1 MEGDAKSIISQNDK
15 SFYGKIISLNIKV
28 SNEKFYF
35 DDVKILAKGIRNSQA
50 LKLIDDNIIFVEHG
64 PRGGD
69 KIAVLEKSQNII
81 NYGWPIFSYGP
92 TYETAKTFKERDEL
106 REIHN
111 NFNKIFKKPI
121 FYFNPSIATSDL
133 AKCPFKDSKYISL
146 GIVLLYLHVIYIM
159 KYDKENIIDI
169 KF

>member
-1 MEGDAKSIISQNDK
+1 MINKKYIKLLRSRRRSRENNFI
-15 SFYGKIISLNIKV
+15 YKIIAKRIIDSLDILNIKV

-35 DDVKILAKGIRNSQA
+35 DEVKILAKGIRNSQG
-50 LKLIDDNIIFVEHG
+50 LKLIDYNIIFVEHG

-81 NYGWPIFSYGP
+81 NYGWPIFSYGQ

-111 NFNKIFKKPI
+111 NFNK
-121 FYFNPSIATSDL
+121 T
-133 AKCPFKDSKYISL
+133 
-146 GIVLLYLHVIYIM
+146 
-159 KYDKENIIDI
+159 
-169 KF
+169 